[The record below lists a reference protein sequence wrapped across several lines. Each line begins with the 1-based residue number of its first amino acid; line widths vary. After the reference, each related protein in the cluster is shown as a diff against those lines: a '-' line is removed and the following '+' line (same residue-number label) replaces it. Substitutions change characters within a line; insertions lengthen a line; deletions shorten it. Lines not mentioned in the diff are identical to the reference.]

1 MKRSRGVLPHRSRN
15 VFQFSRREQPRR
27 VPTHTRPV
35 RQLPVAQGTR
45 CVPEPRRLGLS
56 NTRNGCSQATVSCLL
71 PLFPGQRAD
80 WTGRSGF
87 RWPASGSCK
96 ERRST
101 SHGTEAIAGS
111 RTGRGS
117 LARLWRLSW
126 RAARRVHIAI
136 VPRKRRISPGAGG
149 LATISG
155 SQDDAGFAGMHAF
168 PACHEV
174 P

>member
-15 VFQFSRREQPRR
+15 VFQFSRREQPCR

-45 CVPEPRRLGLS
+45 CVSEPRRLGLS
-56 NTRNGCSQATVSCLL
+56 NTRNGCSQATVGCLL
-71 PLFPGQRAD
+71 PLFPGHQLSG
-80 WTGRSGF
+80 TIRSGC
-87 RWPASGSCK
+87 RWPASCSY
-96 ERRST
+96 EEQRSP

-111 RTGRGS
+111 RTARDS
-117 LARLWRLSW
+117 LVRLWRLSW
-126 RAARRVHIAI
+126 RAARRVHVAI